1 MMYYDMLWPF
11 STQKTSS
18 NSYRLYSRVVD
29 DWGQR
34 WIVEV
39 SFIRMTFHPRCTN
52 RDGESQNESQVW
64 KTWVHVSICEYIQN
78 SKGYILKIVC
88 MYVQNHKCYISFKTI
103 KNHLVVSQ
111 IQMFRISGFDIAV
124 EIGKSEIFIICP
136 FTSRNLHTW
145 PKVKAWGGGFNL
157 STFI

>member
-1 MMYYDMLWPF
+1 
-11 STQKTSS
+11 
-18 NSYRLYSRVVD
+18 
-29 DWGQR
+29 
-34 WIVEV
+34 
-39 SFIRMTFHPRCTN
+39 
-52 RDGESQNESQVW
+52 
-64 KTWVHVSICEYIQN
+64 
-78 SKGYILKIVC
+78 

-111 IQMFRISGFDIAV
+111 IQMFRISGFHIAGK
-124 EIGKSEIFIICP
+124 IGKSEIFILCP